1 MLDIIA
7 VQTSKHKKQ
16 FHQFTRDLYRNDKE
30 FISHID
36 QDIEAIFNP
45 ELNVS
50 FKEGGAQWW
59 LAVRNKQVVGKIAA
73 FYNPHQSGIGFFDCV
88 NEQVVADELFTTACN
103 WLKQNKQQKVEAPVN
118 FGERDKYWGLLVEGF
133 TNPSYQE
140 PYNFP
145 YYKELFEN
153 FGFQKAFEQTTSEVD
168 PSTINPKI
176 FERYRNHAER
186 ASNLKASH
194 FKFKEMKKYVKAFV
208 EIYNRAWEQHEFFI
222 PLTEER
228 VTKLFKEMKPILRE
242 DIMWFVFDNDKPVAF
257 YISIID
263 VNQIFKHVNG
273 NLNWWGKLTFLYYRW
288 KVKIT
293 RIRGVVFGVVPEY
306 QNKGA
311 YSSMLVSMYDVV
323 LKDPYLKTTELSWIG
338 DYNPKMH
345 ALFRSLNAT
354 KTKLHFTYKKLL

>member
-1 MLDIIA
+1 MLEIVVVD
-7 VQTSKHKKQ
+7 SRKKRKQ
-16 FHQFTRDLYRNDKE
+16 FHQFTRELYKEDKE

-36 QDIEAIFNP
+36 QDIEAIFSPDKNA
-45 ELNVS
+45 S
-50 FKEGGAQWW
+50 FTNGKAKRW
-59 LAVRNKQVVGKIAA
+59 LAIEDEKIVGKIAA
-73 FYNPHQSGIGFFDCV
+73 FYNEKQSGIGFFDCI
-88 NEQVVADELFTTACN
+88 NNQFVANALFIKACK
-103 WLKQNKQQKVEAPVN
+103 WLKDNGQTSVEAPVN

-133 TNPSYQE
+133 ENPSYQE

-145 YYKELFEN
+145 YYKDIFEN
-153 FGFQKAFEQTTSEVD
+153 FGFVKEFEQTTSEVN

-176 FERYRNHAER
+176 FERYRNR
-186 ASNLKASH
+186 AAKDSNLQARH
-194 FKFKEMKKYVKAFV
+194 FKFNEMDKYVRAFV
-208 EIYNRAWEQHEFFI
+208 EIYNKAWQQHEFFI
-222 PLTEER
+222 PLTVER

-242 DIMWFVFDNDKPVAF
+242 DIMWFVFDEDKPVAF

-263 VNQIFKHVNG
+263 VNQIFRHVNG
-273 NLNWWGKLTFLYYRW
+273 NLNWLGKLKFLWYRW
-288 KVKIT
+288 RVKIT
-293 RIRGVVFGVVPEY
+293 RIRGIVFGVVPEY

-323 LKDPYLKTTELSWIG
+323 LNDPHLRTTELSWIG